1 MSSPHV
7 AAADS
12 GCSAGTDAG
21 TDADASTSAGTDEE
35 ARPEP
40 DPHPRGLR
48 ALLRLRRRTVL
59 LVAAVVVV
67 LGSESVVVTPYA
79 RRAAG
84 QLAHADFGW
93 LVPALV
99 SEMASM
105 MMFARLQRHALGAG
119 GLRVRLGS
127 AAATVFAGNAVGA
140 TLPGGSLVAIT
151 YRTRRMRLWGAS
163 AVQIGFAHAATGVL
177 SAIALAL
184 LAGAGHLL
192 TGDSSRLLF
201 VAVQVGMI
209 CGLTGAALALVHHPG
224 ALRRPVRALF
234 RLMRRLRRSAAQQT
248 SADRL
253 LDELAAMHPSSSF
266 WWRGLGL
273 AVANWTAD
281 FLCLLTV
288 CQAVGARPALST
300 TLFAYLAGMA
310 AVSAI
315 PLLPAGIG
323 TMDAAVVLTLHHGG
337 VPTSTAAAADL
348 LYRMI
353 TPGLVGVAGWAL
365 LVRERRRSARSRSAH
380 ASGDAARTAA
390 AGSRTTT
397 GTSSPASEEAG
408 STRRGPRERSH
419 PPRKGQSVP

>member
-1 MSSPHV
+1 M
-7 AAADS
+7 
-12 GCSAGTDAG
+12 
-21 TDADASTSAGTDEE
+21 
-35 ARPEP
+35 
-40 DPHPRGLR
+40 
-48 ALLRLRRRTVL
+48 
-59 LVAAVVVV
+59 AAVVVV

-99 SEMASM
+99 SEMVSM

-119 GLRVRLGS
+119 GLRVRMGS
-127 AAATVFAGNAVGA
+127 AAATVFAANAVGA
-140 TLPGGSLVAIT
+140 TLPGGSLVALT

-163 AVQIGFAHAATGVL
+163 VVQIGFAHAATGVL

-201 VAVQVGMI
+201 VAAQVGVI
-209 CGLTGAALALVHHPG
+209 CTLTGAALALVHHPG
-224 ALRRPVRALF
+224 TLRRPVRALF
-234 RLMRRLRRSAAQQT
+234 RLTRRLRRSAVQQM

-253 LDELAAMHPSSSF
+253 LDELAAMHPSSGF

-273 AVANWTAD
+273 AVANWSAD
-281 FLCLLTV
+281 FMCLLTV
-288 CQAVGARPALST
+288 CQAVGARPSLST

-353 TPGLVGVAGWAL
+353 TPGLVSVAGWAL

-380 ASGDAARTAA
+380 VSGDATHTGAASSLTATQPRLEEGRLDPT
-390 AGSRTTT
+390 GSAQAVA
-397 GTSSPASEEAG
+397 SPEE
-408 STRRGPRERSH
+408 GPERLLRS
-419 PPRKGQSVP
+419 P